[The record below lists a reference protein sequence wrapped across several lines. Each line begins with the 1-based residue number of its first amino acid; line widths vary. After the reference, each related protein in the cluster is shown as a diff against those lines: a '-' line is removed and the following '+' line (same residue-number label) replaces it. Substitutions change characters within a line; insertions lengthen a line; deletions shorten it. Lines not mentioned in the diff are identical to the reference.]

1 MQSFTKIYRCLID
14 SFKGS
19 SQTTSEPL
27 NSYHMELAYSIKDAL
42 IAQIFEG
49 AVTDN
54 SDWTQSWRDV
64 QEHLKSSRYLLG
76 KVADKKLVSS
86 ELYKND
92 AICEIMLDGN
102 ILHDQKSPR
111 DVVRNINLL
120 LRNAKDEAPD
130 EESNELYPI
139 SEWQRLNRC

>member
-1 MQSFTKIYRCLID
+1 
-14 SFKGS
+14 
-19 SQTTSEPL
+19 
-27 NSYHMELAYSIKDAL
+27 
-42 IAQIFEG
+42 
-49 AVTDN
+49 
-54 SDWTQSWRDV
+54 V